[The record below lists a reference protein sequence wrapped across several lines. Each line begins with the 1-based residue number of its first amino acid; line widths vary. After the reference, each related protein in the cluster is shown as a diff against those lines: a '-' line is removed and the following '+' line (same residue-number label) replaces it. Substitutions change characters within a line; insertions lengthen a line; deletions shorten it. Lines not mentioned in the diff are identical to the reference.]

1 VYEASWNNAFGGD
14 RITSLTKYN
23 MDKHTGTQ
31 NVSGSTAYQTIYFS
45 AQFGYQNTFADNH
58 HVNALLLAQGSQ
70 QTYSGTYHRTSNS
83 NLGLQ
88 LDYNYA
94 GKYYADFSMAAV
106 HSAKLPEGNRIGLS
120 PSFTLGWRLSEEGFL
135 KDADW
140 LDNLK
145 LMAGYSVLNQDLDIS
160 DYYMYATK
168 FTQAGTWWGW
178 SEVNNSMQTTDFLQG
193 GNPDLGYI
201 KRKDWTLLFGRD
213 W

>member
-1 VYEASWNNAFGGD
+1 
-14 RITSLTKYN
+14 

-160 DYYMYATK
+160 DYL
-168 FTQAGTWWGW
+168 
-178 SEVNNSMQTTDFLQG
+178 SL
-193 GNPDLGYI
+193 I
-201 KRKDWTLLFGRD
+201 HI
-213 W
+213 

>member
-1 VYEASWNNAFGGD
+1 MSFRTQFSVDYGTSYITSIDDDYAVYEASWNNAFGGD

-94 GKYYADFSMAAV
+94 GKYYAV
-106 HSAKLPEGNRIGLS
+106 SAWQRFIPPNCPK
-120 PSFTLGWRLSEEGFL
+120 
-135 KDADW
+135 
-140 LDNLK
+140 
-145 LMAGYSVLNQDLDIS
+145 
-160 DYYMYATK
+160 AT
-168 FTQAGTWWGW
+168 G
-178 SEVNNSMQTTDFLQG
+178 
-193 GNPDLGYI
+193 
-201 KRKDWTLLFGRD
+201 
-213 W
+213 

>member
-1 VYEASWNNAFGGD
+1 
-14 RITSLTKYN
+14 
-23 MDKHTGTQ
+23 M
-31 NVSGSTAYQTIYFS
+31 
-45 AQFGYQNTFADNH
+45 
-58 HVNALLLAQGSQ
+58 NALLLAQGSQ

-145 LMAGYSVLNQDLDIS
+145 LMAGYSVLNQIWISVITTCMLPSLHRQVRGGMERGKQLDA
-160 DYYMYATK
+160 DHRLPARWK
-168 FTQAGTWWGW
+168 PRPRLHQA
-178 SEVNNSMQTTDFLQG
+178 
-193 GNPDLGYI
+193 
-201 KRKDWTLLFGRD
+201 
-213 W
+213 